1 MQHILLAFDSFKGTF
16 SSAEIAHWVQE
27 ALPLWARSRC
37 IIQPLADGGEG
48 FVEVF
53 KALPNA
59 VTRKAAV
66 TSPMGERIT
75 AEYVL
80 IGHRAALEMSAAAG
94 LPLVK
99 GALRPDL
106 ATTFGVG
113 ELILA
118 AAAEATDIFLGLG
131 GSATC
136 DGGAGALQAL
146 GVELLDAAERPIPLG
161 NLGLAQLASVN
172 FSTLRLPP
180 TLSLTLASDVR
191 NPLLGEHGAIRTFGK
206 QKGVLDA
213 DMDTFEA
220 RLEHFATVTEQAL
233 QRRFRHLAGTGAAGG
248 LGFGMMLLSPFL
260 RTVSLQSGFDI
271 ICTLTELEAKIQD
284 SDCVLTGE
292 GKLDQTSFAGKVVG
306 SVVALCRKFQK
317 PCYVVA
323 GQCELSQSE
332 LEHLGIEKVFAI
344 FDAAPPALSVAKA
357 QTPERLKT
365 LLAQFPQ

>member
-1 MQHILLAFDSFKGTF
+1 MQHILLAFNSFKGTF

-172 FSTLRLPP
+172 FSTLQLPP

-213 DMDTFEA
+213 DMDTF
-220 RLEHFATVTEQAL
+220 R
-233 QRRFRHLAGTGAAGG
+233 GA
-248 LGFGMMLLSPFL
+248 P
-260 RTVSLQSGFDI
+260 
-271 ICTLTELEAKIQD
+271 
-284 SDCVLTGE
+284 
-292 GKLDQTSFAGKVVG
+292 
-306 SVVALCRKFQK
+306 
-317 PCYVVA
+317 
-323 GQCELSQSE
+323 
-332 LEHLGIEKVFAI
+332 
-344 FDAAPPALSVAKA
+344 
-357 QTPERLKT
+357 
-365 LLAQFPQ
+365 